1 MMANRHAYLV
11 MIHNNFEQFK
21 ILLQCLD
28 YEKNDIYVHVDKK
41 VKHFNEEEF
50 FGFVK
55 KGKLNF
61 LKNRIDVCWGGFSQ
75 IRCEIELL
83 KEATK
88 TNHTYYHLIS
98 GVDLPLKTQEEIYNF
113 FEASYGVEYVH
124 FDSKDLKGEYKER
137 INKYYLFT
145 GKNKNVIQ
153 KIVNK
158 VLLILQFNINRLKS
172 DMALGKGANWFT
184 ITDKLAKYVLENEKM
199 IYKKYNHTVTADEM
213 FLQTLVL
220 NSSYKEKLY
229 NKNYNDDY
237 SSILYCID
245 WNRGNPYEY
254 KIEDYEFLINSNM
267 LFARKFNINKDREII
282 EKIKQSI
289 VKE

>member
-229 NKNYNDDY
+229 NKN
-237 SSILYCID
+237 
-245 WNRGNPYEY
+245 
-254 KIEDYEFLINSNM
+254 
-267 LFARKFNINKDREII
+267 
-282 EKIKQSI
+282 
-289 VKE
+289 